1 MDRSFLIRPV
11 LLALSLAVAFGLA
24 NSTRAQDA
32 ESSAPARGQSIG
44 HVANSLYRQVSE
56 ITSSMS
62 ISSAKKEK
70 RIATAVRVA
79 VVAATAYKSDQDEVM
94 GIALQLTRAAAKAAP
109 RYAET
114 IANAVA
120 FAPAVSR
127 IEGGSSRI
135 RIAAYAAAKAHA
147 KRRVRAASE
156 PPPADRESPAVTE
169 AVQPLSRETAT
180 ELPSQPET
188 AAEAAANVPAPAS
201 PQNAVENTA
210 APEQAAAQ
218 QDPMQAESPPADS
231 EIPNAAVKTKMVS
244 DESSKLTVTANA
256 RIQHDDNI
264 FISNANKVG
273 DTIYSFEP
281 GLDFKTGQNSLDH
294 AALSYQ
300 EDFVRYGHHEA
311 PSVDLANAAGEFGY
325 DDGGLKLSANGTY
338 QQFYQNN
345 VDVLT
350 LGPQA
355 LIRSNSLVIGGSGEI
370 QLGAKTSASIGAAY
384 NKVEYTES
392 NLLGGADL
400 SFPLDFYYKFTPKLD
415 LFTGYT
421 YGFFKP
427 DGDGPKAKDG
437 YAHVGARGDFTAKLS
452 GTVTAGY
459 ITREVAGTPQSHDFG
474 FAGSLDYEIT
484 PKTAANLAFDRQYSV
499 SALGQNTKNSTFTLG
514 VTSELNPQWQV
525 GESVNYQILDYGPQ
539 LFLENS
545 SLVTQ
550 ERIDDF
556 WTANVHVTYLYNRW
570 VSGSLGY
577 TLRVD
582 HSTFSSIDFTDNVF
596 DFTLSVRY

>member
-1 MDRSFLIRPV
+1 VDRSILSRTGR
-11 LLALSLAVAFGLA
+11 LALSLAVALGFSI
-24 NSTRAQDA
+24 STRAQNTE
-32 ESSAPARGQSIG
+32 ESIPARGQSVG
-44 HVANSLYRQVSE
+44 RLATSLYRQVSE
-56 ITSSMS
+56 ITSSLS
-62 ISSAKKEK
+62 ISTAKKEK

-79 VVAATAYKSDQDEVM
+79 VVGATAYKTDPDEVM

-109 RYAET
+109 RFAET

-120 FAPAVSR
+120 FAPSVSR

-135 RIAAYAAAKAHA
+135 RIAAYAAAKAPR
-147 KRRVRAASE
+147 KRRVKAVADL
-156 PPPADRESPAVTE
+156 PPADSDSSASANVAPRRAMDATADS
-169 AVQPLSRETAT
+169 QSR
-180 ELPSQPET
+180 PET
-188 AAEAAANVPAPAS
+188 AAEAAASLPAPVVPQSAENAPAPEPQDSMQETPPSEDNGPAS
-201 PQNAVENTA
+201 P
-210 APEQAAAQ
+210 
-218 QDPMQAESPPADS
+218 S
-231 EIPNAAVKTKMVS
+231 TKARMAT
-244 DESSKLTVTANA
+244 DESSKLSVTANA

-264 FISNANKVG
+264 FISNADKVG

-311 PSVDLANAAGEFGY
+311 PSVNLANAAGEFGY

-370 QLGAKTSASIGAAY
+370 QLGAKTSVSIGAAY

-392 NLLGGADL
+392 NLLGGADV

-421 YGFFKP
+421 YGVFRP
-427 DGDGPKAKDG
+427 DGDGPEAKDG
-437 YAHVGARGDFTAKLS
+437 YAHLGARGDFTAKLS

-474 FAGSLDYEIT
+474 FTGSLDYEVT
-484 PKTAANLAFDRQYSV
+484 PKTAANLTFARQYSV

-514 VTSELNPQWQV
+514 LTSELNPQWQV
-525 GESVNYQILDYGPQ
+525 GESINYQILDYGPQ

-556 WTANVHVTYLYNRW
+556 WSANVHVTYLYNRW

-596 DFTLSVRY
+596 DFTVSVRY